1 MEKAASPT
9 VSTGLTT
16 VTTTVVTS
24 AASESAGTG
33 ASTPSDSAGPVVV
46 QDSTV
51 RSAYHYPPVS
61 SSRRNSF
68 ALSLFLY
75 SGPFFLVVSYGKVLW
90 PTAWNTLPSDL
101 HDITDTGT
109 FRKRLKS
116 VLYDRAYH

>member
-33 ASTPSDSAGPVVV
+33 ASTPTDLAGPVVV

-75 SGPFFLVVSYGKVLW
+75 SGPFFWWCHMVRYCG
-90 PTAWNTLPSDL
+90 PAAWNTLPSDL

>member
-1 MEKAASPT
+1 MLVYQIVFASEQRKQTVEKAASPT

-68 ALSLFLY
+68 ALSPFLY
-75 SGPFFLVVSYGKVLW
+75 SGPFFW
-90 PTAWNTLPSDL
+90 
-101 HDITDTGT
+101 
-109 FRKRLKS
+109 
-116 VLYDRAYH
+116 